1 MVSWRG
7 RAVNN
12 LLYCGWEPK
21 VGALGVRTTDQRRES
36 RMEPAGAVCRACG
49 TELRHGARFC
59 DACGAPARD
68 AGQQPEF
75 KQVTVLFADV
85 VNSLAMAS
93 TLGAERLREI
103 MADVFGCAATITR
116 RYGGTVD
123 KFTGDGIM
131 ALFGAPVALEDHAF
145 RACLA
150 ALDIQEQIAQLS
162 DEVQRR
168 DGVALLL
175 RVGLNSGRV
184 IAGEISSD
192 ARAYTAVGEQVG
204 LAQRME
210 SVAPPGGV
218 MLSESTARLVEHVTA
233 LGSPEWVHVKGAEE
247 PLPARRLL
255 GAAAEHG
262 RIGRREPTLVGRSWE
277 MNTVAGILD
286 QAISGAGCV
295 VGVVGPPGIG
305 KSRIMREAVTLA
317 TGRGVEVFT
326 VSCESHTRDV
336 PFRLV
341 ARLLRT
347 VFGISNL
354 DEHVGRAQVRARI
367 PDANPEDLLL
377 LDDLLGIGDPD
388 AAPPAI
394 TADAR
399 GRRVVA
405 LLNAVALTR
414 TTPAQYVIEDLHWID
429 EVSEGMLAEFVTVV
443 PQRPA
448 LVLVTYRPEYRG
460 ALSRTPGG
468 QTISLAPLNAAQS
481 AALTTELLGTD
492 PSLSALAAR
501 IAERAA
507 GNPFFAEEMVRDLAQ
522 RGVLDGDRG
531 AYLCRD
537 DAADISV
544 PDTLQAT
551 IAARVDRLGRPAKQ
565 FLYAAAVS
573 GARFRAEL
581 VAALLDD
588 IEVADAIAE
597 LLHVE
602 LIDQVMFTPRA
613 QYAFRHPLIRAVA
626 YEAQLKSGRTEL
638 HRRLAVAIEQQDP
651 GAADENAALIAENL
665 EAAGDLRAA
674 FDWHMR
680 AGAWSAFRDIRAA
693 RTNWQRARQVADRLP
708 ADAPD
713 RTSLQIAPRNLLCGT
728 LWRTGGSIADTGFD
742 ELRDLCAAADDKGS
756 LAIGMTGFIM
766 ALTFHNRFR
775 EAAQV
780 ASEQSELLESIGDPT
795 LTVALLFAAIYAKC
809 QAGEMIEALRLA
821 DRLIDLADGDAT
833 KGNLIFG
840 SPLST
845 AIAMRGH
852 VRMCLGIRGWQD
864 DAANSIAMAAPLDPT
879 SYVFALLWKYVASI
893 PFGALP
899 PDATAMRE
907 TAEALR
913 IAESSSDD
921 FVLGMGRLS
930 RGLVLVS
937 HDGPQREAGL
947 DLFTQAHDAVLTK
960 GFSLSALTIVEP
972 ELAMEKARTGDLD
985 GAIEMVRAVVDGAYE
1000 SGDMI
1005 WRGRATEVL
1014 VQLLVRRGSVGDQD
1028 EAQAAIDRLAAV
1040 PTDPGFVLHEFPL
1053 LRSRALLSLARGD
1066 ENSYRNFL
1074 ERHRANATAAGFE
1087 ALIAAADATVVA
1099 SPTISQR

>member
-1 MVSWRG
+1 M
-7 RAVNN
+7 A
-12 LLYCGWEPK
+12 
-21 VGALGVRTTDQRRES
+21 
-36 RMEPAGAVCRACG
+36 PAGAVCRVCG

-59 DACGAPARD
+59 DACGAPAPEV
-68 AGQQPEF
+68 AEQPEF

-85 VNSLAMAS
+85 VNSLTIAS
-93 TLGAERLREI
+93 AVGEERLREI

-131 ALFGAPVALEDHAF
+131 ALFGAPIALEDHAF

-150 ALDIQEQIAQLS
+150 ALDIQTHIARLA

-168 DGVALLL
+168 DGVVLRL

-192 ARAYTAVGEQVG
+192 ARVYTAVGEQVG

-218 MLSESTARLVEHVTA
+218 MLSESTARLVEHVTV
-233 LGSPEWVHVKGAEE
+233 LGPPESVHVKGADEL
-247 PLPARRLL
+247 LPARRLL
-255 GAAAEHG
+255 GAAAEHVG
-262 RIGRREPTLVGRSWE
+262 IARREPTLVGRTWE

-286 QAISGAGCV
+286 QAINGAGCV

-305 KSRIMREAVTLA
+305 KSRITREVVTLA
-317 TGRGVEVFT
+317 TGRGLEVFS
-326 VSCESHTRDV
+326 VACESHTREV
-336 PFRLV
+336 PFLLV
-341 ARLLRT
+341 ARLLRR
-347 VFGISNL
+347 VFGVSGL
-354 DEHVGRAQVRARI
+354 DEQAGRAQVRARV
-367 PDANPEDLLL
+367 PGANPEDLLL
-377 LDDLLGIGDPD
+377 LDDLLGIGDPE
-388 AAPPAI
+388 AALPDI

-399 GRRVVA
+399 RRRLAA
-405 LLNAVALTR
+405 LVKAVALTR
-414 TTPAQYVIEDLHWID
+414 TTPAQYVIEDVHWID
-429 EVSEGMLAEFVTVV
+429 EVSEAMLAEFVTVV
-443 PQRPA
+443 PRTHSLA
-448 LVLVTYRPEYRG
+448 LITYRPEYRG
-460 ALSRTPGG
+460 TLSRTPGG

-492 PSLSALAAR
+492 PSVRALAAR
-501 IAERAA
+501 VAERAA

-522 RGVLDGDRG
+522 RGVLDGDPG
-531 AYLCRD
+531 AYLCSD
-537 DAADISV
+537 AAADISV
-544 PDTLQAT
+544 PGTLQAT
-551 IAARVDRLGRPAKQ
+551 IAARIDRLARPAKQ
-565 FLYAAAVS
+565 FLYAAAVV

-581 VAALLDD
+581 VAPLLDD
-588 IEVADAIAE
+588 VDVEGAIAE
-597 LLHVE
+597 LLQVE

-613 QYAFRHPLIRAVA
+613 QYAFRHPLIRTVA
-626 YEAQLKSGRTEL
+626 YESQLKAGRTEL

-708 ADAPD
+708 AEIPY

-742 ELRDLCAAADDKGS
+742 ELRELCTAAEDKVS

-775 EAAQV
+775 EAAKV
-780 ASEQSELLESIGDPT
+780 ASEQSELLESIGEPT

-821 DRLIDLADGDAT
+821 DRLIDLADGDPT

-845 AIAMRGH
+845 ALAMRGH
-852 VRMCLGIRGWQD
+852 VKMCLGMPGWLD
-864 DAANSIAMAAPLDPT
+864 DAATSIAMAAPLDPT

-899 PDATAMRE
+899 ADETAMRE
-907 TAEALR
+907 TSEALR
-913 IAESSSDD
+913 IAEGSTDD
-921 FVLGMGRLS
+921 FVLFMGLLS
-930 RGLVLVS
+930 RGLVLVT
-937 HDGPQREAGL
+937 HAGTQRDEGL
-947 DLFTQAHDAVLTK
+947 DLFTKTRDAALAER
-960 GFSLSALTIVEP
+960 FSLSSLIIVDP
-972 ELAMEKARTGDLD
+972 EFAMEKARNGDLD
-985 GAIEMVRAVVDGAYE
+985 GAIDMVWAVVHGAYE

-1014 VQLLVRRGSVGDQD
+1014 VQLLVRRGSTGDQQN
-1028 EAQAAIDRLAAV
+1028 AQEAIDRLAAV
-1040 PTDPGFVLHEFPL
+1040 PTDPGFVLHELPL
-1053 LRSRALLSLARGD
+1053 LRSRALLAQARGD
-1066 ENSYRNFL
+1066 EDGYRDFS
-1074 ERHRANATAAGFE
+1074 EQHRAKAAAAGFD
-1087 ALIAAADATVVA
+1087 ALLAAAGPTVAAVQRDSAT
-1099 SPTISQR
+1099 Q

>member
-1 MVSWRG
+1 
-7 RAVNN
+7 
-12 LLYCGWEPK
+12 
-21 VGALGVRTTDQRRES
+21 
-36 RMEPAGAVCRACG
+36 MEPAGAVCRACG

-354 DEHVGRAQVRARI
+354 DEHAGRAQVRARI

-522 RGVLDGDRG
+522 RGVLNGDRG

-742 ELRDLCAAADDKGS
+742 ELRDLCTAADDKGS

-947 DLFTQAHDAVLTK
+947 DLFNQAHDAVLTK

>member
-1 MVSWRG
+1 MG
-7 RAVNN
+7 
-12 LLYCGWEPK
+12 
-21 VGALGVRTTDQRRES
+21 
-36 RMEPAGAVCRACG
+36 PAGAVCRACG

-59 DACGAPARD
+59 DACGAPAPES
-68 AGQQPEF
+68 GEQPEF

-85 VNSLAMAS
+85 VNSLVMAS

-150 ALDIQEQIAQLS
+150 ALDIQEQIAQLA
-162 DEVQRR
+162 DDVQRR
-168 DGVALLL
+168 DGVVLRL

-218 MLSESTARLVEHVTA
+218 MLSESTARLVEHATV
-233 LGSPEWVHVKGAEE
+233 LGTPEWVNIKGAEE

-255 GAAAEHG
+255 GAAAERVG
-262 RIGRREPTLVGRSWE
+262 IARREPTLVGRTWE
-277 MNTVAGILD
+277 MNTVAGILE

-326 VSCESHTRDV
+326 ASCESHTREI

-347 VFGISNL
+347 VFGVSDL
-354 DEHVGRAQVRARI
+354 DQVAGRAQVRARI

-388 AAPPAI
+388 VALPAI
-394 TADAR
+394 TPDAR
-399 GRRVVA
+399 RRRLAA
-405 LLNAVALTR
+405 LLNAVALAR
-414 TTPAQYVIEDLHWID
+414 TTPAQYVIEDVHWID
-429 EVSEGMLAEFVTVV
+429 EVSEAMLAEFVTVV
-443 PQRPA
+443 PQSHS
-448 LVLVTYRPEYRG
+448 LVLITYRPEYRG
-460 ALSRTPGG
+460 VLSRTPGA
-468 QTISLAPLNAAQS
+468 QTISLAPLNSAQA

-492 PSLSALAAR
+492 PSVRALATR

-544 PDTLQAT
+544 PGTLQAT
-551 IAARVDRLGRPAKQ
+551 IAARIDRLGRPAKQ
-565 FLYAAAVS
+565 FLYAAAVI
-573 GARFRAEL
+573 GARFRAEW

-588 IEVADAIAE
+588 IETGEAIAE
-597 LLHVE
+597 LLQVE

-613 QYAFRHPLIRAVA
+613 EYAFRHPLIRAVA
-626 YEAQLKSGRTEL
+626 YESQLKAGRAEL
-638 HRRLAVAIEQQDP
+638 HRRLAVAIEQEDP
-651 GAADENAALIAENL
+651 GAADEHAALIAENL

-693 RTNWQRARQVADRLP
+693 RTNWQRARQVADQLP

-713 RTSLQIAPRNLLCGT
+713 RASLQIAPRNLLCGT
-728 LWRTGGSIADTGFD
+728 LWRTGGSIAATGFD
-742 ELRDLCAAADDKGS
+742 ELRDLCTAADDKVS

-809 QAGEMIEALRLA
+809 EAGEMIEALRLS
-821 DRLIDLADGDAT
+821 DRLIDLADGDPT

-852 VRMCLGIRGWQD
+852 VKMCLGITGWQD
-864 DAANSIAMAAPLDPT
+864 DAATSIAMAAPLDPT
-879 SYVFALLWKYVASI
+879 SYVFVLLWKYVASI
-893 PFGALP
+893 PFGALS

-921 FVLGMGRLS
+921 FILGMGRLS
-930 RGLVLVS
+930 RGLVLVCL
-937 HDGPQREAGL
+937 DGPEREAGL
-947 DLFTQAHDAVLTK
+947 DLFTQARDAAATAQ
-960 GFSLSALTIVEP
+960 FSLSALTIVDP
-972 ELAMEKARTGDLD
+972 EFAMQEARTGDLD
-985 GAIEMVRAVVDGAYE
+985 GAIDMVRSVVDGAYE

-1014 VQLLVRRGSVGDQD
+1014 VQLLVRRGSDGDHH

-1040 PTDPGFVLHEFPL
+1040 PTDPGFVLHELPL
-1053 LRSRALLSLARGD
+1053 LRSRALLALARGD
-1066 ENSYRNFL
+1066 ENSCRNFM
-1074 ERHRANATAAGFE
+1074 ERHRAKAAAAGFE
-1087 ALIAAADATVVA
+1087 ALMATADPAVIAPQHDSAV
-1099 SPTISQR
+1099 Q

>member
-1 MVSWRG
+1 
-7 RAVNN
+7 
-12 LLYCGWEPK
+12 
-21 VGALGVRTTDQRRES
+21 
-36 RMEPAGAVCRACG
+36 MEPAGAVCRACG

-59 DACGAPARD
+59 DACGAPVPA
-68 AGQQPEF
+68 AAEQPEF

-85 VNSLAMAS
+85 VSSLAIAS
-93 TLGAERLREI
+93 KLGAERLREM

-150 ALDIQEQIAQLS
+150 ALDIQEHIAQLA

-168 DGVALLL
+168 DGVALRL

-184 IAGEISSD
+184 VAGEISSD

-210 SVAPPGGV
+210 SAAPPGGV
-218 MLSESTARLVEHVTA
+218 LLSESTARLVEHATV
-233 LGSPEWVHVKGAEE
+233 LGASEWVDVKGAEK

-255 GAAAEHG
+255 AAAVERVG
-262 RIGRREPTLVGRSWE
+262 VGRREPTLVGRTWE
-277 MNTVAGILD
+277 MNTVSGILD
-286 QAISGAGCV
+286 QTINGAGCV
-295 VGVVGPPGIG
+295 VGVVGPAGIG
-305 KSRIMREAVTLA
+305 KSRIMREAVALA

-326 VSCESHTRDV
+326 VACESHTRDV

-341 ARLLRT
+341 TRLMRT
-347 VFGISNL
+347 VFGVSGL
-354 DEHVGRAQVRARI
+354 DEPAGRARVRARI
-367 PDANPEDLLL
+367 PDANPEDLLM
-377 LDDLLGIGDPD
+377 LDDLLGIGDPH

-399 GRRVVA
+399 RRRLAA
-405 LLNAVALTR
+405 LLNAVAVNRIAPT
-414 TTPAQYVIEDLHWID
+414 QYVIEDVHWID
-429 EVSEGMLAEFVTVV
+429 EVSEAMLSEFVTVV
-443 PQRPA
+443 PQSHS
-448 LVLVTYRPEYRG
+448 LVLMTYRPEYRG
-460 ALSRTPGG
+460 ALSRTPGA
-468 QTISLAPLNAAQS
+468 QTISLAPLNSAQT
-481 AALTTELLGTD
+481 AALTTELLGTE
-492 PSLSALAAR
+492 PSVRALAAR

-531 AYLCRD
+531 AYRCRD

-544 PDTLQAT
+544 PVTLQAT
-551 IAARVDRLGRPAKQ
+551 IAARVDRLGRSAKH
-565 FLYAAAVS
+565 FLYAAAVI
-573 GARFRAEL
+573 GARFRADL

-588 IEVADAIAE
+588 IEVEEPIAE
-597 LLHVE
+597 LLQVE

-613 QYAFRHPLIRAVA
+613 QYAFRHPLIRTVA
-626 YEAQLKSGRTEL
+626 YESQLKAGRTEL
-638 HRRLAVAIEQQDP
+638 HRRLAGAIEQQDP
-651 GAADENAALIAENL
+651 AAADENAALIAENL

-708 ADAPD
+708 TDVPD
-713 RTSLQIAPRNLLCGT
+713 RASLQIAPRNLLCGT
-728 LWRTGGSIADTGFD
+728 LWRTGGSVADAGFD
-742 ELRDLCAAADDKGS
+742 ELRDLCTAADDKVS

-780 ASEQSELLESIGDPT
+780 ASEQSALLESIGDPT

-809 QAGEMIEALRLA
+809 EAGEMIEALRLS
-821 DRLIDLADGDAT
+821 DRLIELADGDPT

-852 VRMCLGIRGWQD
+852 VKMCLGIPGWLG
-864 DAANSIAMAAPLDPT
+864 DAATSIAMAAPLDPT

-893 PFGALP
+893 PLGALP
-899 PDATAMRE
+899 PDETAMRE

-937 HDGPQREAGL
+937 RDGPQREAGL
-947 DLFTQAHDAVLTK
+947 DLFTQARDMAVAER
-960 GFSLSALTIVEP
+960 FSLSALTIVTP
-972 ELAMEKARTGDLD
+972 EFAMEKARTGDLD
-985 GAIEMVRAVVDGAYE
+985 GAIDMVRAVVDGAYE

-1005 WRGRATEVL
+1005 WRGRATHVL
-1014 VQLLVRRGSVGDQD
+1014 VELLVRRGAVGDHH

-1040 PTDPGFVLHEFPL
+1040 PTDPGFVLHELPL
-1053 LRSRALLSLARGD
+1053 LRSRALLALAYGD
-1066 ENSYRNFL
+1066 ESSCRSFM
-1074 ERHRANATAAGFE
+1074 ECHRAKAAAIGFE
-1087 ALIAAADATVVA
+1087 PLNSEIHLSTTTLTN
-1099 SPTISQR
+1099 P

>member
-1 MVSWRG
+1 MG
-7 RAVNN
+7 
-12 LLYCGWEPK
+12 
-21 VGALGVRTTDQRRES
+21 
-36 RMEPAGAVCRACG
+36 PAGVVCRACS
-49 TELRHGARFC
+49 TELRSGARFC
-59 DACGAPARD
+59 DACGASAPE
-68 AGQQPEF
+68 AGEQPEF

-85 VNSLAMAS
+85 VNSLTIAAA
-93 TLGAERLREI
+93 LGEERLREI
-103 MADVFGCAATITR
+103 MGDVFGCAAAITR

-150 ALDIQEQIAQLS
+150 ALDIQEQIMQLA

-168 DGVALLL
+168 DSVVLRL

-218 MLSESTARLVEHVTA
+218 MLSESTARLVEHATV
-233 LGSPEWVHVKGAEE
+233 LGAPELVHVKGAEE
-247 PLPARRLL
+247 PLPARRLI
-255 GAAAEHG
+255 GAAAEHVAF
-262 RIGRREPTLVGRSWE
+262 GRREPTLVGRTWE
-277 MNTVAGILD
+277 VNTVAGILD
-286 QAISGAGCV
+286 QVINGAGCV

-305 KSRIMREAVTLA
+305 KSRMMREAVTLA
-317 TGRGVEVFT
+317 TSRGVEVFT
-326 VSCESHTRDV
+326 VACESHTRDV
-336 PFRLV
+336 PFHLV
-341 ARLLRT
+341 ARLLRR
-347 VFGISNL
+347 VFGVSNL
-354 DEHVGRAQVRARI
+354 DEEEGRARVRARI

-388 AAPPAI
+388 AVPPAI

-399 GRRVVA
+399 RRRLAA
-405 LLNAVALTR
+405 LVNAVLLAR
-414 TTPAQYVIEDLHWID
+414 TTPALYVIEDLHWID
-429 EVSEGMLAEFVTVV
+429 EVSEAMLAGFVTVV
-443 PQRPA
+443 PQSHS
-448 LVLVTYRPEYRG
+448 LVLITYRPEYRG
-460 ALSRTPGG
+460 ALSRTPGA
-468 QTISLAPLNAAQS
+468 QTISLAPLNAAQT

-492 PSLSALAAR
+492 PSVRALAGR

-537 DAADISV
+537 DAADITV
-544 PDTLQAT
+544 PGTLQAT
-551 IAARVDRLGRPAKQ
+551 IAARIDRLGRPAKH
-565 FLYAAAVS
+565 FLYAAAVV

-581 VAALLDD
+581 VAPLLDD
-588 IEVADAIAE
+588 IEVGEAIAE
-597 LLHVE
+597 LLQVE

-613 QYAFRHPLIRAVA
+613 VYAFRHPMIRTVA
-626 YEAQLKSGRTEL
+626 YESQLKAGRTEL

-651 GAADENAALIAENL
+651 VAADENAALIAENL

-708 ADAPD
+708 ADVPYRA
-713 RTSLQIAPRNLLCGT
+713 SLQIAPRNLLCGT

-742 ELRDLCAAADDKGS
+742 ELRDLCTAAGDKVS
-756 LAIGMTGFIM
+756 LAIGMTGYIM

-775 EAAQV
+775 EAARV
-780 ASEQSELLESIGDPT
+780 GSEQSELLESIGDPT

-809 QAGEMIEALRLA
+809 QAGEMVEALRLS
-821 DRLIDLADGDAT
+821 DRLIDLADGDPT
-833 KGNLIFG
+833 KGDLIFG

-852 VRMCLGIRGWQD
+852 VKMCLGMRGWLD
-864 DAANSIAMAAPLDPT
+864 DAATSIAMAAPLDPT

-921 FVLGMGRLS
+921 FVLGMGRLC
-930 RGLVLVS
+930 RGLVLVCRE
-937 HDGPQREAGL
+937 GPQREAGL
-947 DLFTQAHDAVLTK
+947 DLFTQARDMAVAER
-960 GFSLSALTIVEP
+960 FSLSALTIVEP
-972 ELAMEKARTGDLD
+972 EFALEKARTGDLD
-985 GAIEMVRAVVDGAYE
+985 GAIDLVRGVVGGAYE

-1014 VQLLVRRGSVGDQD
+1014 VQLLVRRGSSGDQT
-1028 EAQAAIDRLAAV
+1028 EAQAAIDQLAAV
-1040 PTDPGFVLHEFPL
+1040 PTDSGFVLHELPL
-1053 LRSRALLSLARGD
+1053 LRSRALLAHTRGD
-1066 ENSYRNFL
+1066 ESSYRNFL
-1074 ERHRANATAAGFE
+1074 EQHRAKAAAVGFDALITNMDTNLTAAQHDS
-1087 ALIAAADATVVA
+1087 AA
-1099 SPTISQR
+1099 Q

>member
-1 MVSWRG
+1 MG
-7 RAVNN
+7 
-12 LLYCGWEPK
+12 
-21 VGALGVRTTDQRRES
+21 
-36 RMEPAGAVCRACG
+36 PAGAVCRACG
-49 TELRHGARFC
+49 TEFRHGARFC
-59 DACGAPARD
+59 DACGAPAPQ
-68 AGQQPEF
+68 AGERPEF

-85 VNSLAMAS
+85 VNSLTIAS
-93 TLGAERLREI
+93 AVGAERLREI

-150 ALDIQEQIAQLS
+150 ALDIQEQIGQLA
-162 DEVQRR
+162 DEVQQR
-168 DGVALLL
+168 DGVALQL
-175 RVGLNSGRV
+175 RVGLNSGQV

-218 MLSESTARLVEHVTA
+218 MLSESTARLVEHATV
-233 LGSPEWVHVKGAEE
+233 LGAPEWVTVKGAEE

-255 GAAAEHG
+255 GAAAERVG
-262 RIGRREPTLVGRSWE
+262 FGRREPTLVGRAWE
-277 MNTVAGILD
+277 MNTVAGTLER
-286 QAISGAGCV
+286 AINGAGCV

-305 KSRIMREAVTLA
+305 KSRITREAVTLA
-317 TGRGVEVFT
+317 AGRGVEVFT
-326 VSCESHTRDV
+326 VASESHTREV
-336 PFRLV
+336 PFHLV
-341 ARLLRT
+341 ARLLRR
-347 VFGISNL
+347 VFGVSNL
-354 DEHVGRAQVRARI
+354 DEHAGRAQVRARI
-367 PDANPEDLLL
+367 PDANPDDLLL

-388 AAPPAI
+388 AAAPAI

-399 GRRVVA
+399 RRRLAA
-405 LLNAVALTR
+405 LLNAVALAR
-414 TTPAQYVIEDLHWID
+414 TTPTLYVIEDLHWID
-429 EVSEGMLAEFVTVV
+429 EVSEAMLAEFVTVV
-443 PQRPA
+443 PQSHS
-448 LVLVTYRPEYRG
+448 LVLITYRPEYRG
-460 ALSRTPGG
+460 ALSRTPGA
-468 QTISLAPLNAAQS
+468 QTISLAPLNAAQT

-492 PSLSALAAR
+492 PSVRALAAR

-544 PDTLQAT
+544 PGTLQAT
-551 IAARVDRLGRPAKQ
+551 IAARVDRLGRPAKH
-565 FLYAAAVS
+565 FLYAAAVV

-588 IEVADAIAE
+588 IDVGEAIAE
-597 LLHVE
+597 LLEVE

-613 QYAFRHPLIRAVA
+613 QYAFRHPLIRTVA
-626 YEAQLKSGRTEL
+626 YESQLKAGRTEL
-638 HRRLAVAIEQQDP
+638 HRRVAVAIEQQDP

-693 RTNWQRARQVADRLP
+693 RTNWQRARQVADRLA
-708 ADAPD
+708 ADTPY

-742 ELRDLCAAADDKGS
+742 ELRDLCAAADDKVS

-775 EAAQV
+775 EAAKV

-809 QAGEMIEALRLA
+809 QAGEMIEALRLSN
-821 DRLIDLADGDAT
+821 RLIDLADGDPT
-833 KGNLIFG
+833 KGDLIFG

-852 VRMCLGIRGWQD
+852 VKMCLGIRGWLD
-864 DAANSIAMAAPLDPT
+864 DAATSIAMAAPLDPT
-879 SYVFALLWKYVASI
+879 SYVFALLWKYVASV

-899 PDATAMRE
+899 PDVTAMRE
-907 TAEALR
+907 TVEALR

-930 RGLVLVS
+930 RGLVLVNRE
-937 HDGPQREAGL
+937 GPQREAGL
-947 DLFTQAHDAVLTK
+947 DLFTQARDMAAAER
-960 GFSLSALTIVEP
+960 FSLSALTIVDP
-972 ELAMEKARTGDLD
+972 EFAMEKARTGDLD
-985 GAIEMVRAVVDGAYE
+985 GAIDMVRAVVDGAYE

-1014 VQLLVRRGSVGDQD
+1014 VQLLVQRGSFGDQQN
-1028 EAQAAIDRLAAV
+1028 AQAAIDRLAAV
-1040 PTDPGFVLHEFPL
+1040 PTDPGFVLHELPL
-1053 LRSRALLSLARGD
+1053 LRSRALLAHARGD

-1074 ERHRANATAAGFE
+1074 EQHRAKASAAGFD
-1087 ALIAAADATVVA
+1087 ALIATSDATA
-1099 SPTISQR
+1099 IAPQHDSAAQ

>member
-1 MVSWRG
+1 MG
-7 RAVNN
+7 
-12 LLYCGWEPK
+12 
-21 VGALGVRTTDQRRES
+21 
-36 RMEPAGAVCRACG
+36 PAGALCRACG
-49 TELRHGARFC
+49 TDLRHGARFC
-59 DACGAPARD
+59 DACGAPAPQARE
-68 AGQQPEF
+68 QPEF
-75 KQVTVLFADV
+75 KHVTVLFADV
-85 VNSLAMAS
+85 VNSLTIAS

-150 ALDIQEQIAQLS
+150 ALDIQEQIGQLA
-162 DEVQRR
+162 DEVQQR
-168 DGVALLL
+168 DGVGLQL
-175 RVGLNSGRV
+175 RVGLNSGQV

-218 MLSESTARLVEHVTA
+218 MLSEFTARLVEHATV
-233 LGSPEWVHVKGAEE
+233 LGAPEWVTVKGAEE
-247 PLPARRLL
+247 PLAARRLL
-255 GAAAEHG
+255 GAAAERVG
-262 RIGRREPTLVGRSWE
+262 FGRREPTLVGRTWE
-277 MNTVAGILD
+277 MNTVTGILE
-286 QAISGAGCV
+286 QAINGAGCV

-305 KSRIMREAVTLA
+305 KSRITREAVTLA
-317 TGRGVEVFT
+317 AGRGVEVFT
-326 VSCESHTRDV
+326 VASESHTREV
-336 PFRLV
+336 PFHLV
-341 ARLLRT
+341 ARLLRR
-347 VFGISNL
+347 VFGVSHL
-354 DEHVGRAQVRARI
+354 DEHAGRAQVRARI
-367 PDANPEDLLL
+367 PDANPDDLLL

-388 AAPPAI
+388 AAAPAI

-399 GRRVVA
+399 RRRLAA
-405 LLNAVALTR
+405 LLNAVALAR
-414 TTPAQYVIEDLHWID
+414 TTPALYVIEDLHWID
-429 EVSEGMLAEFVTVV
+429 EVSEAMLAEFVTVV
-443 PQRPA
+443 PQSHS
-448 LVLVTYRPEYRG
+448 LVLITYRPEYRG
-460 ALSRTPGG
+460 ALSRTPGA
-468 QTISLAPLNAAQS
+468 QTISLAPLNATQT

-492 PSLSALAAR
+492 PSVRALAAR

-544 PDTLQAT
+544 PGTLQAT
-551 IAARVDRLGRPAKQ
+551 IAARVDRLGRPAKH
-565 FLYAAAVS
+565 FLYAAAVV

-588 IEVADAIAE
+588 INVGEAIAE
-597 LLHVE
+597 LLEVE

-613 QYAFRHPLIRAVA
+613 QYAFRHPLIRTVA
-626 YEAQLKSGRTEL
+626 YESQLKAGRTEL
-638 HRRLAVAIEQQDP
+638 HRRVAVAIEQQDP

-693 RTNWQRARQVADRLP
+693 RTNWQRARQVADRLA
-708 ADAPD
+708 ADTPY

-742 ELRDLCAAADDKGS
+742 ELRDLCAAADDKVS

-775 EAAQV
+775 EAANV

-809 QAGEMIEALRLA
+809 QAGEMIEALRLSN
-821 DRLIDLADGDAT
+821 RLIDLADGDPT
-833 KGNLIFG
+833 KGDLIFG

-852 VRMCLGIRGWQD
+852 VKMCLGIRGWLD
-864 DAANSIAMAAPLDPT
+864 DAATSIAMAAPLDPT
-879 SYVFALLWKYVASI
+879 SYVFALLWKYVASV

-899 PDATAMRE
+899 PDVTAMRE
-907 TAEALR
+907 TVEALR

-930 RGLVLVS
+930 RGLVLVNRE
-937 HDGPQREAGL
+937 GPQREAGL
-947 DLFTQAHDAVLTK
+947 DLFTQARDMAAAER
-960 GFSLSALTIVEP
+960 FSLSALTIVDP
-972 ELAMEKARTGDLD
+972 EFAMEKARTGDLD
-985 GAIEMVRAVVDGAYE
+985 GAIDMVRAVVDGAYE

-1014 VQLLVRRGSVGDQD
+1014 VQLLVKRGSFGDQQN
-1028 EAQAAIDRLAAV
+1028 AQAAIDRLAAV
-1040 PTDPGFVLHEFPL
+1040 PTDPGFMLHELAL
-1053 LRSRALLSLARGD
+1053 LRSRALLSHARGD

-1074 ERHRANATAAGFE
+1074 EQHRAKASAAGFD
-1087 ALIAAADATVVA
+1087 ALIATSDATA
-1099 SPTISQR
+1099 IAPQHDSAAQ